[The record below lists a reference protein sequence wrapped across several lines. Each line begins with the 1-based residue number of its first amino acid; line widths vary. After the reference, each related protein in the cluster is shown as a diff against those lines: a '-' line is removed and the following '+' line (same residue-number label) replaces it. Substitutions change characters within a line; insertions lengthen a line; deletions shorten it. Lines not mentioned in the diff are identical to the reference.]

1 MKKYD
6 ALYLSIKNMI
16 ESGELK
22 KGDRLLSVR
31 KAAEEYGVSVTTVSN
46 AYFALCADGYIISKE
61 KSGYTV
67 SANAT
72 DRAVKPKRESK
83 DKIHYDLSGNRA
95 DAQSFD
101 VRLWQRYVKN
111 ALRQKERLL
120 SYSEPQGEYDLRCA
134 ISDYIRKRR
143 NVIASPDR
151 IVIGAGVQSLLYILS
166 SLLKVNEKKMSIS
179 FPDESFL
186 LGRETFKAAGYDIRT
201 RDKTADVIYVS
212 PSHMT
217 RWGDVMPIKR
227 RLELVAYSDEN
238 GKTVIEDD
246 YENELLY
253 NVKPTPSLYALG
265 NNNIIYIGSFSAM
278 LLPGIRIS
286 FMILTDSLFAVF
298 KKNEFKFAQAASKT
312 EQIALCGFI
321 NDGHILAQIR
331 KARRI
336 YSYKAKAFAAILKE
350 KAPDLNI
357 TIGENSLQIKVE
369 CDYFVGSEDFLRE
382 GIRAFCEHFEDGS
395 SLLTL
400 SPSAVPQEKLCD
412 AADILLKVLE
422 RLRQ

>member
-6 ALYLSIKNMI
+6 ILYSSVKSMI

-22 KGDRLLSVR
+22 SGDKLLSVR
-31 KAAEEYGVSVTTVSN
+31 KASEQYGVSVTTVSN

-67 SANAT
+67 SAKAMFNTVQAPQEN
-72 DRAVKPKRESK
+72 RK
-83 DKIHYDLSGNRA
+83 KIYYDLSGNGA

-101 VRLWQRYVKN
+101 VKLWQRYVKN

-143 NVIASPDR
+143 NVIASPER
-151 IVIGAGVQSLLYILS
+151 IVIGAGVQPLLYILS
-166 SLLKVNEKKMSIS
+166 SLLKSSEKSNSIS
-179 FPDESFL
+179 FPDESFA
-186 LGRETFKAAGYDIRT
+186 LGRAVFKTTGYDVRT

-217 RWGDVMPIKR
+217 RFGDVMPIKR
-227 RLELVAYSDEN
+227 RLELVKYSAEN
-238 GKTVIEDD
+238 LKTVIEDD
-246 YENELLY
+246 YESELLY
-253 NVKPTPSLYALG
+253 NVRPTPSLYALG
-265 NNNIIYIGSFSAM
+265 HKNIVYIGSFSAM

-286 FMILTDSLFAVF
+286 FMVLTDALFEAF
-298 KKNEFKFAQAASKT
+298 KQNEFKYAQTASKT

-321 NDGHILAQIR
+321 REGHISAQIR

-336 YSYKAKAFAAILKE
+336 YAYKTKVFAEILKE
-350 KAPDLNI
+350 KLPALNI
-357 TIGENSLQIKVE
+357 TIGENSLQIRVE
-369 CDYFVGSEDFLRE
+369 CDFSGSAGDFLKT
-382 GIRAFCEHFEDGS
+382 GIKVFCEKRENGRCV
-395 SLLTL
+395 LML

-412 AADILLKVLE
+412 AADKLLKVLE
-422 RLRQ
+422 R